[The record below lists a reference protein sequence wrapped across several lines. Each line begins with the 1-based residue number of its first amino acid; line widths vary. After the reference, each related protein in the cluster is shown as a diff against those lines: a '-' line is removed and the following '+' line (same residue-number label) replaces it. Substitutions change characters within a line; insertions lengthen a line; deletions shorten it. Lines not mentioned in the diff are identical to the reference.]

1 MNELHKQIRKDMEAL
16 LDTLIGDV
24 DAQAAGIVGGH
35 DDLSTRSILRL
46 AIGGKT
52 AALRKKVVAIL
63 TANREQE
70 LLALYQKKPE
80 LKAVGG
86 K

>member
-1 MNELHKQIRKDMEAL
+1 MNELHKQIREDSEIFLDKLTMRVHDAAEAIADKHNL
-16 LDTLIGDV
+16 NRV
-24 DAQAAGIVGGH
+24 D
-35 DDLSTRSILRL
+35 LLRL

-52 AALRKKVVAIL
+52 ASLSKKVVAIL
-63 TANREQE
+63 TANRERE
-70 LLALYQKKPE
+70 LLDLYQKKPE